1 MPCIN
6 DTPQEEL
13 GELERQ
19 NQRLTGALC
28 AALRSLHALY
38 TRTEQIPAMDISCAD
53 LMVNLEHSGVNAR
66 WLKDWWHRHLEMDQV
81 RREQASAAEARAR
94 LRDQALAKLTPAER
108 AALGHPVEKTG
119 TAKHQV
125 AAPFGRRN
133 QGMPGGDV

>member
-6 DTPQEEL
+6 DTQQEEL

-53 LMVNLEHSGVNAR
+53 LLVNLDHSGVNAR
-66 WLKDWWHRHLEMDQV
+66 WLKDWWHRHLEMDQA
-81 RREQASAAEARAR
+81 RREQASAAEAQAR
-94 LRDQALAKLTPAER
+94 LREQALSKLTLAER
-108 AALGHPVEKTG
+108 AALGHPVEKPDP
-119 TAKHQV
+119 AKHS
-125 AAPFGRRN
+125 AASFGRRN